1 LKSLAG
7 ASRPTVHK
15 EKVMSLSFHQLAL
28 SLTAGAAIALASHF
42 PAIAQAKKDAPAA
55 APAPAG
61 APNVAA
67 ANAVHVEGFR
77 SAKFGMSEAEVKS
90 AIAKDFN
97 LKGDA
102 VREQPN
108 PGERTK
114 VLTVKVPDLL
124 PGGGTAEVSY
134 VIGYQTKKLIQVSI
148 SWSKAT
154 DDKMTPEQLFSNSSV
169 LRAHFAGEGFQPN
182 TIATNMP
189 ISGGILMFRGSDAKE
204 RSAMLILQGTLA
216 QGEGNQRI
224 LTPTALLLFYVAD
237 AKTPDI
243 YRLPAGSF

>member
-1 LKSLAG
+1 
-7 ASRPTVHK
+7 
-15 EKVMSLSFHQLAL
+15 MSLSFRQLAF
-28 SLTAGAAIALASHF
+28 SVATGAALALASQV
-42 PAIAQAKKDAPAA
+42 PAVAQPKKETPAA
-55 APAPAG
+55 SPAPAG

-67 ANAVHVEGFR
+67 ANAVQVEGFR

-90 AIAKDFN
+90 AITKDFN
-97 LKGDA
+97 IKADA
-102 VREQPN
+102 IRDQPN

-114 VLTVKVPDLL
+114 VLIVKVPDLL

-182 TIATNMP
+182 TVATNMP
-189 ISGGILMFRGSDAKE
+189 INGGILMFRGSDAKE